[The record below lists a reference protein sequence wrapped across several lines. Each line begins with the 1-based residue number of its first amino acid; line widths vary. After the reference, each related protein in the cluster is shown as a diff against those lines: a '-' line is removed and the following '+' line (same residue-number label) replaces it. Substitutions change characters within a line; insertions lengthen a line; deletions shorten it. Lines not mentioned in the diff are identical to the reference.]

1 MKNNLTNKTKQLV
14 DDLKSI
20 CANHGLGN
28 DGNEYKIITEVFLY
42 KFMNDK
48 FFYEVKRVGGYT
60 EATEEKLK
68 AMPDGEYEMLLLM
81 LSPSVARLNR
91 EHYLSNL
98 YNSQNRP
105 EFAKLF
111 DDTMKSL
118 ASLNAD
124 IFSVGTA
131 GGEKVKLFNG
141 ISSYITEES
150 KRDGFCRA
158 IINKLFDCNFSEAG
172 DIFSEKYDFFATIF
186 EYLIQDY
193 NKDGGGKYA
202 EYYTPHAVA
211 RIMSEILVVGD
222 VSNALCYDPGA
233 GTGSLLMS
241 LAHQIGEDRCTIYSQ
256 DISQKSSTLL
266 RLNLILNNLAH
277 SLPNV
282 VQGNTMT
289 EPYHMRQK
297 ATERGFDYIVSNP
310 PFKLDFS
317 EWRDTIDATRQTVQ
331 GDQIEE
337 TLKFNSRFFAGV
349 PNIPKK
355 DKDKMAIYLLFI
367 QHIISSLND
376 EGKAA
381 VVVPTGFLTEGRG
394 RVTNIA
400 NKIRKRLVDEGWLRA
415 VVSMPSNI
423 FATTGTNVSII
434 FIDKTNQTGKAV
446 LVDASSLGTEVKEGK
461 NKKTLLSKED
471 EQQIINAIKN
481 TIDENGFS
489 AVKTF
494 DEIKNYGGYSYNP
507 GTYFDVQI
515 QYVPISSEAFDSQL
529 HGYNERLVE
538 MFNTS
543 AVIEKAICS
552 GMGGLRFEQN

>member
-1 MKNNLTNKTKQLV
+1 
-14 DDLKSI
+14 
-20 CANHGLGN
+20 
-28 DGNEYKIITEVFLY
+28 
-42 KFMNDK
+42 
-48 FFYEVKRVGGYT
+48 
-60 EATEEKLK
+60 
-68 AMPDGEYEMLLLM
+68 
-81 LSPSVARLNR
+81 
-91 EHYLSNL
+91 
-98 YNSQNRP
+98 
-105 EFAKLF
+105 
-111 DDTMKSL
+111 
-118 ASLNAD
+118 
-124 IFSVGTA
+124 
-131 GGEKVKLFNG
+131 
-141 ISSYITEES
+141 
-150 KRDGFCRA
+150 
-158 IINKLFDCNFSEAG
+158 
-172 DIFSEKYDFFATIF
+172 
-186 EYLIQDY
+186 
-193 NKDGGGKYA
+193 
-202 EYYTPHAVA
+202 
-211 RIMSEILVVGD
+211 
-222 VSNALCYDPGA
+222 
-233 GTGSLLMS
+233 
-241 LAHQIGEDRCTIYSQ
+241 
-256 DISQKSSTLL
+256 
-266 RLNLILNNLAH
+266 
-277 SLPNV
+277 
-282 VQGNTMT
+282 
-289 EPYHMRQK
+289 
-297 ATERGFDYIVSNP
+297 
-310 PFKLDFS
+310 
-317 EWRDTIDATRQTVQ
+317 
-331 GDQIEE
+331 
-337 TLKFNSRFFAGV
+337 
-349 PNIPKK
+349 
-355 DKDKMAIYLLFI
+355 MAIYLLFI

-515 QYVPISSEAFDSQL
+515 QYVPISSEDFDSQL